1 MKGTVQDVQD
11 AICLLIKK
19 ILQYYKDDHRSKD
32 PFTLKMLIPK
42 IFVTKLIGAKGC
54 MIQEISNTA
63 GGANIKILSDK
74 KLERELDLPEII
86 VSIGGNLGQMQDA
99 ACIIVEQIECFKN
112 GGPV

>member
-1 MKGTVQDVQD
+1 MLHYNKEDYKG
-11 AICLLIKK
+11 
-19 ILQYYKDDHRSKD
+19 KDS
-32 PFTLKMLIPK
+32 FTLKMLIPK

-99 ACIIVEQIECFKN
+99 DCIIVEQIECFKN
-112 GGPV
+112 GGPVIT